1 MAKKT
6 TFGVYLLEGPASEI
20 TEQVYSQIGTL
31 LRTGKTVTLITWS
44 TDPTSKMKL
53 GANTEKFRVVSA
65 PTMRASLM
73 ETQSGLMADNGYV
86 FVDGTQNLT
95 GTGSRWDQAGSL
107 LRVLSNR
114 HESTLYLCHHVSE
127 KSPVFPYLEPWSTF
141 IDQK

>member
-1 MAKKT
+1 
-6 TFGVYLLEGPASEI
+6 
-20 TEQVYSQIGTL
+20 
-31 LRTGKTVTLITWS
+31 
-44 TDPTSKMKL
+44 
-53 GANTEKFRVVSA
+53 
-65 PTMRASLM
+65 M

-127 KSPVFPYLEPWSTF
+127 KSPVFPYLEPWSIF